1 MSCLLSCSLSFCCG
15 LGLCLRT
22 GLSLALSLS
31 VAIIV
36 GDNGSIISLIDVV
49 SDLIGFQNV
58 YQSLNAR
65 VLFIAFFYGDDV
77 YIGLG
82 CLRIRFLI
90 SQSIFCYGEA
100 CCQSVVSVQYT

>member
-31 VAIIV
+31 VAVIV
-36 GDNGSIISLIDVV
+36 GDNSSVVGLVDVI

-65 VLFIAFFYGDDV
+65 V
-77 YIGLG
+77 
-82 CLRIRFLI
+82 
-90 SQSIFCYGEA
+90 
-100 CCQSVVSVQYT
+100 T